1 MIYKHKDVTANINSN
16 NINVGNIG
24 GAFYTE
30 DENTAV
36 LNINLEFNGIPYDLT
51 TTDMT
56 PRLDL
61 ICADGSIFTK
71 ESIEVLNAQ
80 NGIMQYVISENVIK
94 HAGKVN
100 AKLFLENENDSVHAA
115 NFNFTIYDSGVEGVV
130 GKEIHVTLIE
140 DTVRKIMK
148 ENSLGLLDNGFLEK
162 VKNDFKEF
170 TSSNPEL
177 FKGERGEQGIQG
189 IQGIQGVQGEKG
201 EQGEQGIQGEK
212 GEQGVQGMQG
222 VQGVEG
228 VPGTIPDT
236 TTWQKSKLTSDNGIL
251 DNYSGLDFNNPE
263 ILLGN
268 KTVFGYTGTSTNFP
282 TGASGTGYFKYIVR
296 TTNYIKMEYRPFNGN
311 RAFERTKLNGVWGNW
326 SELYTS
332 DSYLNVQNYKLTND
346 DGTRKYLKG
355 LDPNTCPPGFYETT
369 GMIDCP
375 IPGDSGLFYVDVTP
389 SSNGRRLVFCTYSA
403 GNRTWVK
410 TIHTGGVDK
419 GWVEL
424 TPTETTT
431 GWLDIPLKNGVTAN
445 TDKPQY
451 KITKTNKLT
460 TISLRGAVRTTPDQI
475 DLVIGTIP
483 VSDILPNN
491 YGYIQNA
498 SIKNGIPN
506 IARFNLR
513 KSNELVLERTSI
525 TSSEATE
532 TDWIAIGQT
541 ITI

>member
-51 TTDMT
+51 TTDMI

-61 ICADGSIFTK
+61 FCADGSIFTK

-94 HAGKVN
+94 HVGKVN

-115 NFNFTIYDSGVEGVV
+115 NFNFTIYDSGVEGAV

-162 VKNDFKEF
+162 VQNDFKEF

-177 FKGERGEQGIQG
+177 FKGDQGEKGEQGIQG
-189 IQGIQGVQGEKG
+189 VQGVQGEKG

-212 GEQGVQGMQG
+212 GEQGIQG
-222 VQGVEG
+222 VQGVQGEQG
-228 VPGTIPDT
+228 APGKDAVLPDT
-236 TTWQKSKLTSDNGIL
+236 STWQKYKLSADDGTYNMVNLGSDLGLLRAL
-251 DNYSGLDFNNPE
+251 D
-263 ILLGN
+263 
-268 KTVFGYTGTSTNFP
+268 TGTYYTTSVP
-282 TGASGTGYFKYIVR
+282 ITGASSTAGFTNVYIRNDKTVKH
-296 TTNYIKMEYRPFNGN
+296 IVFRPYNSAQIWLMRFYNQWYEW
-311 RAFERTKLNGVWGNW
+311 ERVDTDYSKF
-326 SELYTS
+326 
-332 DSYLNVQNYKLTND
+332 QNYKLTND

-355 LDPNTCPPGFYETT
+355 LDPNTCPPGFYETS

-445 TDKPQY
+445 VDTPQY
-451 KITKTNKLT
+451 KITKTKVLT
-460 TISLRGAVRTTPDQI
+460 TISLRGAIRTVSSQR
-475 DLVIGTIP
+475 DLVIGAIP
-483 VSDILPNN
+483 VSDILP
-491 YGYIQNA
+491 YSYQYIQNA
-498 SIKNGIPN
+498 SIKSGVTNY
-506 IARFNLR
+506 ARLNL
-513 KSNELVLERTSI
+513 KTTNELVLEATSI
-525 TSSEATE
+525 PSGSATDS
-532 TDWIAIGQT
+532 DWIPISQT